1 MLKSPSSH
9 QRIVP
14 LVPSCFRGRFASLEI
29 APRLKI
35 ATLAILV
42 VLASSS
48 AFAQPLYKCKDAK
61 GKTYYTQTPPTE
73 CLGKEMDEL
82 SKQGTVVK
90 KREAA
95 LTPEQLAAR
104 EAEEKRKK
112 EQEALAKEEKRKN
125 QALLNTYASE
135 KDIEDGRQ
143 RALKQAEQSVKEIE
157 KRIED
162 AEKRARKLAMEKEF
176 YAKKPMPKKLQEDIK
191 NNDIDL
197 KGQQDALAAKKK
209 DLGDVNAKYDED
221 KRRYLE
227 LTGAKPKSAPAPTGG
242 GAAKK

>member
-1 MLKSPSSH
+1 MLNRPSSH
-9 QRIVP
+9 QRMFSP
-14 LVPSCFRGRFASLEI
+14 ARSGSGDGSASPES
-29 APRLKI
+29 AARLKI

-42 VLASSS
+42 GLASGS

-135 KDIEDGRQ
+135 KDIEEGRQ
-143 RALKQAEQSVKEIE
+143 RALKQAEQSVKDIE

-162 AEKRARKLAMEKEF
+162 AEKRASKLAAEKEF
-176 YAKKPMPKKLQEDIK
+176 YAKKPMPKKLQEDIR
-191 NNDIDL
+191 NNEIDL
-197 KGQQDALAAKKK
+197 KSQQDALAAKKK

-227 LTGAKPKSAPAPTGG
+227 LTGAKAKGEATPAA
-242 GAAKK
+242 AAKK